1 MAGIYIHIPFCKT
14 RCIYCNF
21 YSTTHGEYVDR
32 YVRALCREMQMRC
45 GEDGS
50 NDLKTVYI
58 GGGTP
63 SQLSGRNLELI
74 FSTLDSIFGI
84 GQCEEITI
92 EANPDDLT
100 EGYVSMLRTLPVN
113 RISMGVQTFNDR
125 KLHFLNRRHDAA
137 EAIAAVE
144 RCRKAGFD
152 NISIDLIY
160 GLPDETAAE
169 WLNDLRTATALG
181 VEHLSAYSLTY
192 EEGTPIYNMVERHD
206 IKPVDEDTSL
216 EFFGMLRSELINAG
230 YEHYEI
236 SNFCKPGRQAVH
248 NSSYWH
254 GVPYLGLGA
263 AAHSYNGSTR
273 REWNVASLT
282 KYVES
287 IEDGRRDYGFEE
299 LDGQT
304 QYNEFVMTGL
314 RTSQGISLSMLS
326 ARFGTKLYGYCLDM
340 SKQYLSSG
348 KMLVDGDRLHLTPS
362 GIFISDTIISDLM
375 SVQSCGTTQ

>member
-1 MAGIYIHIPFCKT
+1 MAGVYIHIPFCKT

-32 YVRALCREMQMRC
+32 YVRALCSEMQMRR

-50 NDLKTVYI
+50 SDLKTIYI

-63 SQLSGRNLELI
+63 SQLSGHNLELI
-74 FSTLDSIFGI
+74 FSALDSIFGI

-100 EGYVSMLRTLPVN
+100 DDYISMLRTLPVN

-144 RCRKAGFD
+144 RCRKAGFG

-160 GLPDETAAE
+160 GLPGETATE
-169 WLNDLRTATALG
+169 WQNDLRTAIALG

-192 EEGTPIYNMVERHD
+192 EEGTPIYNMVERRD
-206 IKPVDEDTSL
+206 IEPVDEETSL
-216 EFFGMLRSELINAG
+216 EFFGMLRNELIAAG

-236 SNFCKPGRQAVH
+236 SNFCKPGHRALH

-282 KYVES
+282 KYVEG
-287 IEDGRRDYGFEE
+287 IEGGRRDYGFEE
-299 LDGQT
+299 LDEQT

-314 RTSQGISLSMLS
+314 RTSQGICLSRLS
-326 ARFGTKLYGYCLDM
+326 ARFGTELYDYCLRM
-340 SKQYLSSG
+340 SKPHLSSG
-348 KMLVDGDRLHLTPS
+348 KMLIDGDRLHLTPA
-362 GIFISDTIISDLM
+362 GIFISDAIVSDLM
-375 SVQSCGTTQ
+375 SVQRRSV

>member
-32 YVRALCREMQMRC
+32 YVSALCREMQMRC

-50 NDLKTVYI
+50 SDLRTVYI

-63 SQLSGRNLELI
+63 SQLSHRNLELV
-74 FSTLDSIFGI
+74 FSTLDRIFGI

-100 EGYVSMLRTLPVN
+100 DDYVSMLRTLPVN

-144 RCRKAGFD
+144 RCRKAGFG

-169 WLNDLRTATALG
+169 WRNDLRTATALG

-192 EEGTPIYNMVERHD
+192 EEGTPIYNMVERRD
-206 IKPVDEDTSL
+206 IKPVGEDTSL
-216 EFFGMLRSELINAG
+216 EFFGMLRSELIDAG

-236 SNFCKPGRQAVH
+236 SNFCKPGHQAVH

-287 IEDGRRDYGFEE
+287 IESGRRDYGFEE

-314 RTSQGISLSMLS
+314 RTSRGISLSELS
-326 ARFGTKLYGYCLDM
+326 ARFGTKLYDYCLDM
-340 SKQYLSSG
+340 SRQYLSSG
-348 KMLVDGDRLHLTPS
+348 KMLIDGDRLHLTPA

-375 SVQSCGTTQ
+375 SVPS

>member
-21 YSTTHGEYVDR
+21 YSTTTSEYMDR

-74 FSTLDSIFGI
+74 FSTLDRTFGI
-84 GQCEEITI
+84 GQCEEVTI

-100 EGYVSMLRTLPVN
+100 EGYVSMLGILPVT
-113 RISMGVQTFNDR
+113 RISMGVQTFDDS

-160 GLPDETAAE
+160 GLPGETTTE
-169 WLNDLRTATALG
+169 WQNDLRTATALG
-181 VEHLSAYSLTY
+181 VEHISAYSLTY
-192 EEGTPIYNMVERHD
+192 EEETPIYNMEKHHK
-206 IKPVDEDTSL
+206 IEPVDEETSL
-216 EFFGMLRSELINAG
+216 DFFSLLRRELIDAG

-236 SNFCKPGRQAVH
+236 SNFCKPGHQAVH

-282 KYVES
+282 RYVES

-314 RTSQGISLSMLS
+314 RTSQGISLSKLS
-326 ARFGTKLYGYCLDM
+326 ARFGTELHDYCLNM
-340 SKQYLSSG
+340 SKQYLSTG
-348 KMLVDGDRLHLTPS
+348 RMQIDGDRLHLTPI
-362 GIFISDTIISDLM
+362 GIFISDAIISDLM
-375 SVQSCGTTQ
+375 SVQPCDTAQ

>member
-32 YVRALCREMQMRC
+32 YVSALCREMQMRC
-45 GEDGS
+45 GEDGNS
-50 NDLKTVYI
+50 DPRTVYI

-63 SQLSGRNLELI
+63 SQLSHRNLELV
-74 FSTLDSIFGI
+74 FSTLDRIFGI

-100 EGYVSMLRTLPVN
+100 DDYVSMLRTLPVN

-169 WLNDLRTATALG
+169 WQNDLRTATALG
-181 VEHLSAYSLTY
+181 VEHISAYSLTY
-192 EEGTPIYNMVERHD
+192 EEGTPIYNMVERRD

-216 EFFGMLRSELINAG
+216 EFFGMLRGELIDAG

-236 SNFCKPGRQAVH
+236 SNFCQPGHQAVH

-282 KYVES
+282 KYVEG
-287 IEDGRRDYGFEE
+287 IESGRRDYGFEE

-304 QYNEFVMTGL
+304 QYNELVMTGL
-314 RTSQGISLSMLS
+314 RTSQGISLSNLS
-326 ARFGTKLYGYCLDM
+326 ERFGTKLYDYCLDM
-340 SKQYLSSG
+340 SRQYLSSG
-348 KMLVDGDRLHLTPS
+348 KMLIDGDRLHLTPA

-375 SVQSCGTTQ
+375 SVPS

>member
-21 YSTTHGEYVDR
+21 YSTTRGEYVDR
-32 YVRALCREMQMRC
+32 YVRALCSEMQMRC

-50 NDLKTVYI
+50 NDVKTIYI

-63 SQLSGRNLELI
+63 SQLSDHNLELMFI
-74 FSTLDSIFGI
+74 TLDRLFGI
-84 GQCEEITI
+84 SQCEEITI

-100 EGYVSMLRTLPVN
+100 DEYVSMLRTLPVD

-160 GLPDETAAE
+160 GLPGETTVE
-169 WLNDLRTATALG
+169 WQNDLRTAIALG

-192 EEGTPIYNMVERHD
+192 EEGTPIYNMVSRHD
-206 IKPVDEDTSL
+206 IEPVDEEVSL
-216 EFFGMLRSELINAG
+216 AFFGMLRDELIDAG

-236 SNFCKPGRQAVH
+236 SNFCKPGHQAVH

-282 KYVES
+282 KYVEG
-287 IEDGRRDYGFEE
+287 IEAGKRDYDFEE
-299 LDGQT
+299 LDEQT

-314 RTSQGISLSMLS
+314 RTSQGISLNELS
-326 ARFGTKLYGYCLDM
+326 ARFGTELYDYCLDM

-348 KMLVDGDRLHLTPS
+348 KMRIEGDRLHLTPA
-362 GIFISDTIISDLM
+362 GIFISDAIVSNLM
-375 SVQSCGTTQ
+375 SV

>member
-32 YVRALCREMQMRC
+32 YVGALCREMQMRC

-50 NDLKTVYI
+50 NDLKTVYV

-63 SQLSGRNLELI
+63 SQLSARNLELI
-74 FSTLDSIFGI
+74 FSTLDRTFGI
-84 GQCEEITI
+84 GQCEEITV

-100 EGYVSMLRTLPVN
+100 EDYVSMLRTLPVN

-125 KLHFLNRRHDAA
+125 KLHFLNRRHNAA

-160 GLPDETAAE
+160 GLPDETTAE
-169 WLNDLRTATALG
+169 WQNDLRTAVALG
-181 VEHLSAYSLTY
+181 VEHISAYSLTY
-192 EEGTPIYNMVERHD
+192 EEGTPIYNMVERRD
-206 IKPVDEDTSL
+206 IEPVDEDTSL
-216 EFFGMLRSELINAG
+216 DFFRLLRGELLNAG

-236 SNFCKPGRQAVH
+236 SNFCKPGHQAVH

-282 KYVES
+282 RYVEG
-287 IEDGRRDYGFEE
+287 IEGGRRDYGFEE
-299 LDGQT
+299 LDEQT
-304 QYNEFVMTGL
+304 QYNEYVMTGL
-314 RTSQGISLSMLS
+314 RTSRGISLGRLS
-326 ARFGTKLYGYCLDM
+326 ARFGAKLHGYCLDM

-348 KMLVDGDRLHLTPS
+348 RMRIDGDCLRLTPS
-362 GIFISDTIISDLM
+362 GIFISDAIISDLM
-375 SVQSCGTTQ
+375 SVQSCATTQ

>member
-21 YSTTHGEYVDR
+21 YSTTHGEYVGR
-32 YVRALCREMQMRC
+32 YVSALCREMQMRC

-50 NDLKTVYI
+50 SDLRTVYI

-63 SQLSGRNLELI
+63 SQLSHRNLELV
-74 FSTLDSIFGI
+74 FSTLDHIFGI

-100 EGYVSMLRTLPVN
+100 DDYVSMLRTLPVN

-169 WLNDLRTATALG
+169 WRNDLRTATALG
-181 VEHLSAYSLTY
+181 VEHISAYSLTY
-192 EEGTPIYNMVERHD
+192 EEGTPIYNMVERRD
-206 IKPVDEDTSL
+206 IKPVGEDTSL
-216 EFFGMLRSELINAG
+216 EFFGMLRSELIDAG

-236 SNFCKPGRQAVH
+236 SNFCKPGHQAVH

-287 IEDGRRDYGFEE
+287 IESGRRDYGFEE

-314 RTSQGISLSMLS
+314 RTSRGISLSELS
-326 ARFGTKLYGYCLDM
+326 ARFGTKLYDYCLDM
-340 SKQYLSSG
+340 SRQYLSSG
-348 KMLVDGDRLHLTPS
+348 KMLIDGDRLHLTPA

-375 SVQSCGTTQ
+375 SV

>member
-21 YSTTHGEYVDR
+21 YSTTRGEYVDR
-32 YVRALCREMQMRC
+32 YVRALCSEMQMRC

-50 NDLKTVYI
+50 NDVKTIYI

-63 SQLSGRNLELI
+63 SQLSSHNLELI
-74 FSTLDSIFGI
+74 FSTLDRLFCIS
-84 GQCEEITI
+84 QCEEITI

-100 EGYVSMLRTLPVN
+100 DDYVSMLRTLPVN

-160 GLPDETAAE
+160 GLPGETTVE
-169 WLNDLRTATALG
+169 WQNDLRTATALG

-192 EEGTPIYNMVERHD
+192 EEGTPIYNMVSRHD
-206 IKPVDEDTSL
+206 IEPVDEEVSL
-216 EFFGMLRSELINAG
+216 AFFGMLRDELINVG
-230 YEHYEI
+230 YQHYEI
-236 SNFCKPGRQAVH
+236 SNFCKPGHPAVH

-282 KYVES
+282 KYVENM
-287 IEDGRRDYGFEE
+287 EAGKRDYGFEE
-299 LDGQT
+299 LDEQT

-314 RTSQGISLSMLS
+314 RTSQGISLNELS
-326 ARFGTKLYGYCLDM
+326 ARFGTELYDYCLDM

-348 KMLVDGDRLHLTPS
+348 KMLIDGDRLHLTPA
-362 GIFISDTIISDLM
+362 GIFISDAIVSDLM
-375 SVQSCGTTQ
+375 RV

>member
-21 YSTTHGEYVDR
+21 YSTTHGEYVGR
-32 YVRALCREMQMRC
+32 YVSALCREMQMRC

-50 NDLKTVYI
+50 SDLRTVYI

-63 SQLSGRNLELI
+63 SQLSHRNLELV
-74 FSTLDSIFGI
+74 FSTLDRIFGI

-100 EGYVSMLRTLPVN
+100 DDYVSMLRTLPVN

-144 RCRKAGFD
+144 RCRKAGFG

-169 WLNDLRTATALG
+169 WRNDLRTATALG
-181 VEHLSAYSLTY
+181 VEHISAYSLTY
-192 EEGTPIYNMVERHD
+192 EEGTSIYNMVERRD
-206 IKPVDEDTSL
+206 IKPVGEDTSL
-216 EFFGMLRSELINAG
+216 EFFGMLRSDLIDAG

-236 SNFCKPGRQAVH
+236 SNFCKPGHQAVH

-287 IEDGRRDYGFEE
+287 IESGRRDYGFEE

-314 RTSQGISLSMLS
+314 RTSRGISLSELS
-326 ARFGTKLYGYCLDM
+326 ARFGTKLYDYCLDM
-340 SKQYLSSG
+340 SRQYLSSG
-348 KMLVDGDRLHLTPS
+348 KMLIDGDRLHLTPA

-375 SVQSCGTTQ
+375 SVPS